1 MAATRPGACDTHMH
15 FYDAAVPASEGGP
28 PLPGHFTVADY
39 RAWQAAHGFSRVV
52 AVQPNAYQFDN
63 RVLLAA
69 LQALGTHGDNAR
81 GVAVVRPETP
91 DEEIAAMTRLGV
103 RAQRFYALR
112 WGALGLD
119 DLGRFM
125 PRLHEHGWHAN
136 VQLDGRTLPQWED
149 TFRRLPCDVVF
160 DHVGKFLPPPPPSD
174 PAFQCLLRLLDTGRC
189 WVKLSAPY
197 ESSAQL
203 HGTGARHG
211 AALDDGA
218 FGDVA
223 ALVRALVAHAP
234 ERLLWASNWPHP
246 FPPAG
251 FVPDDRSLLGFFHA
265 CVPDEAQRHRILV
278 DNPARLY
285 GFTDPPG

>member
-1 MAATRPGACDTHMH
+1 MH
-15 FYDAAVPASEGGP
+15 FYDAAVAAAEGGP

-39 RAWQAAHGFSRVV
+39 RAWQATHGFSRVAV
-52 AVQPNAYQFDN
+52 VQPNAYQFDN
-63 RVLLAA
+63 RVLLSA
-69 LQALGTHGDNAR
+69 LQALGEDAR
-81 GVAVVRPETP
+81 GVAVVRPDAA

-119 DLGRFM
+119 AMGGLM

-136 VQLDGRTLPQWED
+136 VQLDGRQLPQWED
-149 TFRRLPCDVVF
+149 AFARLPCGVVF

-197 ESSAQL
+197 ESSAHL
-203 HGTGARHG
+203 HGEK
-211 AALDDGA
+211 A
-218 FGDVA
+218 FADVA
-223 ALVRALVAHAP
+223 ALVQALLAHAP

-251 FVPDDRSLLGFFHA
+251 FAPDDAALLRFFLD
-265 CVPDEAQRHRILV
+265 CVPAESLRRRILV
-278 DNPARLY
+278 DNPAHLY
-285 GFTDPPG
+285 GFPPVPDPSTYKETLP